1 MKLYMAPL
9 EGLTIHTYRNAFA
22 KYYGGADKLFTP
34 FIAAEGSRKMKKR
47 EINDILPNNNRGLYI
62 VPQIISNNSDNFIK
76 FAEILKEYGYNE
88 VNLNMG
94 CPSGTVVSKGKGAGL
109 LKDKAKLKEFL
120 DRIYSGIPDMNVS
133 VKTRIGINEPEEI
146 EELMDIF
153 NRFPVYELIIHPRV
167 REDYYNGKPHM
178 EEFMYALKKSR
189 NPVCY
194 NGDINTP
201 EDYAELT
208 RKCGDIPVMFGRG
221 LIRNPSLLN
230 IIRHGNDCM
239 TDKLTLKSFHDD
251 IYNEYC
257 DTMPGETVVIY
268 KMKEIWHY
276 MIDLFEENAGYIR
289 MLKKSHNLVQYKV
302 FADRIFREGR
312 LRLI

>member
-22 KYYGGADKLFTP
+22 KYYGEADKLFTP
-34 FIAAEGSRKMKKR
+34 FIAAEGSRRMKKR
-47 EINDILPNNNRGLYI
+47 EIKDILPENNRGLYI
-62 VPQIISNNSDNFIK
+62 VPQIISNNGDNFVK
-76 FAEILKEYGYNE
+76 FAGILGEYGYRE
-88 VNLNMG
+88 INLNMG
-94 CPSGTVVSKGKGAGL
+94 CPSGTVVSKGKGSGL

-120 DRIYSGIPDMNVS
+120 DRIFSGLPDMNVS
-133 VKTRIGINEPEEI
+133 VKTRIGISEPGEI

-153 NRFPVYELIIHPRV
+153 NCFPIHEIIIHPRV

-178 EEFMYALKKSR
+178 DRFMYALKKSR
-189 NPVCY
+189 NPLCY

-201 EDYAELT
+201 GEYDGLIE
-208 RKCGDIPVMFGRG
+208 KCGEIPVMCGRG
-221 LIRNPSLLN
+221 LVRNPSLFN
-230 IIRHGNDCM
+230 MIRHGKNRM
-239 TDKLTLKSFHDD
+239 TDIGTLKNFHDE
-251 IYNEYC
+251 IYREYR

-276 MIDLFEENAGYIR
+276 MIDLFEENESYIR
-289 MLKKSHNLVQYKV
+289 MLKKSHNLVSYKV

-312 LRLI
+312 LH